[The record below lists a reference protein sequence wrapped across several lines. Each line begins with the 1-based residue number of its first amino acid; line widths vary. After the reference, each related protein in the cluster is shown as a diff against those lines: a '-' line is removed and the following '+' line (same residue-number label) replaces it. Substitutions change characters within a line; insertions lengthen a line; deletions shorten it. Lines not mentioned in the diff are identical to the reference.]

1 MNYRGILFATVIAIS
16 TPAITGIAFSNLV
29 LANPS
34 IKYIGSKFYYGKWSV
49 NSKLQDRAYTHNS
62 KKLQTAKRLKSLE
75 ISKKPESQQKQV
87 NKSRK
92 NLHRY
97 RIAYRPNDR
106 SFIRLQVFNSEG
118 QIILNFTLPAN
129 NSYFY

>member
-1 MNYRGILFATVIAIS
+1 MNYRGILLATIIGIS

-34 IKYIGSKFYYGKWSV
+34 FKYLNSKFYYSKWSV
-49 NSKLQDRAYTHNS
+49 NSKLQDKAYTHGT
-62 KKLQTAKRLKSLE
+62 KKLQLAKRLKEIE

-106 SFIRLQVFNSEG
+106 NLIRLQIFNSEG
-118 QIILNFTLPAN
+118 QIILNFALPSN
-129 NSYFY
+129 NS